1 MTGSETF
8 TTQLIVIKYVYQIQS
23 LYTKINIIKSNFI
36 FKNLNQRKC
45 HRINDTLLVNIFSNY

>member
-36 FKNLNQRKC
+36 FLKFEP
-45 HRINDTLLVNIFSNY
+45 T